1 MAPPVP
7 TATHIEPDQAMAL
20 KEKELGA
27 GRLSGLGVQVF
38 PSGDV
43 SNQAVPSATYRL
55 PFGLPF
61 GLPFQPRALAGYVE
75 IGSVNDQT

>member
-7 TATHIEPDQAMAL
+7 TATHIEPDQAIAL
-20 KEKELGA
+20 KE
-27 GRLSGLGVQVF
+27 LSAVVLNVLDVQVF

-55 PFGLPF
+55 PF
-61 GLPFQPRALAGYVE
+61 QPRALAGYVE